1 MNRRRRR
8 RLSATAWHGEMFQS
22 VFSHLI
28 TRRRHDVNAGPVS
41 ENFKFIYAVQPAQAH
56 SGQHV
61 FFPTHLFT
69 FFIYKL

>member
-1 MNRRRRR
+1 MNRRRR

-56 SGQHV
+56 LYIYSRGLDA
-61 FFPTHLFT
+61 FFLLF
-69 FFIYKL
+69 K